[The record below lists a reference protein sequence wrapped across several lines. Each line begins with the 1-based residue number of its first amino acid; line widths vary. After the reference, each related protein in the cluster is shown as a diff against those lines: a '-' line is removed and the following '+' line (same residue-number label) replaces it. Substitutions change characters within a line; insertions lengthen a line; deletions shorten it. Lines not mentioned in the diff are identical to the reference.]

1 MKCLFYYIGI
11 IGLFLLSVSCGN
23 RWNKEPLRT
32 GAENTDTY
40 LSLLEGKRVGVL
52 TNHTAL
58 IDETHLVDSLI
69 SLGVDI
75 RMIFAPEHGFRGN
88 EDAGTRIDHHTD
100 GATGV
105 PIVSVYGAG
114 FIPADS
120 LMQQLDIAIFDIQ
133 DVGLRFYTYLSS
145 MYYFMVACA
154 RNDVPLIVL
163 DRPNP
168 NGHIVSGPVLDM
180 QYRSFVGI
188 IPIPVVHGMTLGELA
203 CMINGELWLPDSL
216 QVSLTV
222 VPCLNY
228 THSTHYELPV
238 KPSPNLPNNRS
249 IYLYP
254 SLCLFEGTRVSLGRG
269 TEFPFQVYGHPKMS
283 GYDFSFT
290 PLPVPGAMNP
300 PQKGN
305 LCYGVDLRTSPPND
319 IIWANGFDLTYVIDA
334 FRNLQENDG
343 MGEDFFTPYFEK
355 LVGVNYVR
363 TMILEGKEADQ
374 IAAMWYEDLES
385 FKQKRK
391 EYLIY
396 P

>member
-23 RWNKEPLRT
+23 RWNNEPLRT

-40 LSLLEGKRVGVL
+40 LSLLEGKRVGML

-283 GYDFSFT
+283 GYDFSKRDSF
-290 PLPVPGAMNP
+290 GS
-300 PQKGN
+300 
-305 LCYGVDLRTSPPND
+305 R
-319 IIWANGFDLTYVIDA
+319 
-334 FRNLQENDG
+334 
-343 MGEDFFTPYFEK
+343 MG
-355 LVGVNYVR
+355 
-363 TMILEGKEADQ
+363 
-374 IAAMWYEDLES
+374 
-385 FKQKRK
+385 
-391 EYLIY
+391 
-396 P
+396 